1 MSEETSSN
9 GRNRVLVV
17 DDDPGQVR
25 TLADCLDIE
34 DLDAACCHS
43 GQEALAVC
51 QKEPLH
57 VAIIDLRLPDMAGM
71 ELLHQLREINPEIQV
86 IIHTGH
92 ATLESAME
100 AVNVEAFAYV
110 EKMSDPQKLM
120 NHVHNAFIQH
130 FEKYSARLRQEIDDH
145 IESERLLSLSNHEL
159 IERNKEM
166 EAELLMAREIQQS
179 LIPNHYPH
187 FPQDQPETEAFL
199 RFSHR
204 YQPSS
209 TLAGDFFFMVPVS
222 NTRAGLFICDVM
234 GHGVR
239 AALITAL
246 LRGLIEEMKPLASK
260 PHAFL
265 DEINQGLY
273 RIFSQVHTSIFVT
286 SCYLVADILERK
298 VVYANAGHPPPV
310 LLRRSENRL
319 LHLSALNDDPD
330 IALGLAGDVDYTL
343 QEIQVFKGDSL
354 ILYTDGAFEAQNFNG
369 EQVGM
374 KRFNEWILQNGDQ
387 PMPELLGNLMQ
398 SLEDYCGTNEFG
410 DDVCLFGMDFVR

>member
-1 MSEETSSN
+1 
-9 GRNRVLVV
+9 
-17 DDDPGQVR
+17 
-25 TLADCLDIE
+25 
-34 DLDAACCHS
+34 
-43 GQEALAVC
+43 
-51 QKEPLH
+51 
-57 VAIIDLRLPDMAGM
+57 
-71 ELLHQLREINPEIQV
+71 
-86 IIHTGH
+86 
-92 ATLESAME
+92 
-100 AVNVEAFAYV
+100 
-110 EKMSDPQKLM
+110 
-120 NHVHNAFIQH
+120 
-130 FEKYSARLRQEIDDH
+130 
-145 IESERLLSLSNHEL
+145 
-159 IERNKEM
+159 
-166 EAELLMAREIQQS
+166 
-179 LIPNHYPH
+179 
-187 FPQDQPETEAFL
+187 
-199 RFSHR
+199 
-204 YQPSS
+204 
-209 TLAGDFFFMVPVS
+209 
-222 NTRAGLFICDVM
+222 M

-354 ILYTDGAFEAQNFNG
+354 ILYTDGAFEAQNSNG